1 MKIFQFFNMENGDLT
16 GNPCV
21 MADKFFFVVDKNM
34 IMEVRPK
41 QVFLDENVVH
51 EVNIE
56 EVSQQYEYQVKYRN
70 LNSKSISTING
81 VTFNYLNSDLHLL
94 LSAFT
99 SWVVSNN

>member
-1 MKIFQFFNMENGDLT
+1 
-16 GNPCV
+16 

-56 EVSQQYEYQVKYRN
+56 EVSQQY
-70 LNSKSISTING
+70 
-81 VTFNYLNSDLHLL
+81 
-94 LSAFT
+94 
-99 SWVVSNN
+99 